1 MNRKILLYILAIIF
15 MITTF
20 FIVPGELEVIHY
32 LLWFVGIAFF
42 IRSIRK
48 ELDKGK
54 DTETSKSI

>member
-1 MNRKILLYILAIIF
+1 MNLKILLYILAIIF
-15 MITTF
+15 MIATF
-20 FIVPGELEVIHY
+20 FIVPGELGVIHY

-42 IRSIRK
+42 IRRIKK